1 MRKIILILLISL
13 LGMTSSFSQTIY
25 PKMTQDSLIVITPLQ
40 LKKTNLIFL
49 EHSKFLQQIPL
60 LESQIQN
67 LEKINSD
74 FEKSDSIRQ
83 VQLNRCLTQL
93 QTNTDAL
100 IKMSNSLTE
109 SEKKAQ
115 KWRNWT
121 IGGVGVSVGLALILL
136 LK

>member
-1 MRKIILILLISL
+1 
-13 LGMTSSFSQTIY
+13 
-25 PKMTQDSLIVITPLQ
+25 MTQDSLIVITPLQ

-49 EHSKFLQQIPL
+49 EHSKLLQQMPL

-74 FEKSDSIRQ
+74 FEKADSVRQ

-93 QTNTDAL
+93 QTNTEAL
-100 IKMSNSLTE
+100 IMMSNSLKE
-109 SEKKAQ
+109 SEKKTQ

>member
-1 MRKIILILLISL
+1 
-13 LGMTSSFSQTIY
+13 
-25 PKMTQDSLIVITPLQ
+25 MTQDSLIVITPLQ

-49 EHSKFLQQIPL
+49 EHSKLLQQMPL

-74 FEKSDSIRQ
+74 FERADSVRQ

-93 QTNTDAL
+93 QTNTEAL
-100 IKMSNSLTE
+100 TRMSNSLKE
-109 SEKKAQ
+109 SEKKAR

-121 IGGVGVSVGLALILL
+121 VGGIGVSVGLALILL